1 MKPIYAEKAC
11 LNCHGEKN
19 KIKPAIR
26 QFLERKYPGDEA
38 FGYKEGDIS
47 GGISIIISLE
57 H

>member
-19 KIKPAIR
+19 KLKPAIR
-26 QFLERKYPGDEA
+26 HFLERKYPSDQA
-38 FGYKEGDIS
+38 FGYKEGNIR
-47 GGISIIISLE
+47 GGISIIILLE

>member
-11 LNCHGEKN
+11 LNCHGEKD

-26 QFLERKYPGDEA
+26 QFLERKYPSDEV
-38 FGYKEGDIS
+38 FGYKERDIR

>member
-1 MKPIYAEKAC
+1 MKPIYTEKAC
-11 LNCHGEKN
+11 LECHGEKD

-26 QFLERKYPGDEA
+26 QFLERKYPEDQA
-38 FGYKEGDIS
+38 FGYKEGNIR

>member
-26 QFLERKYPGDEA
+26 QFLERKYPNDQA
-38 FGYKEGDIS
+38 FGYKEGDIR
-47 GGISIIISLE
+47 GGISIIILLE